1 MDLINRHDHFFPYC
15 VTINNSNSRFN
26 VKVKFKFLKNA
37 KLQKRG
43 VTNGLYSDAI
53 GLLYLLI
60 LQNEIFDG
68 RMFEFLFFSRD

>member
-1 MDLINRHDHFFPYC
+1 M
-15 VTINNSNSRFN
+15 
-26 VKVKFKFLKNA
+26 KVKFKFLKNT

-68 RMFEFLFFSRD
+68 KMFEFLFFSRD

>member
-1 MDLINRHDHFFPYC
+1 M
-15 VTINNSNSRFN
+15 
-26 VKVKFKFLKNA
+26 KVKFKFLKNT

-53 GLLYLLI
+53 RLLYLLI

-68 RMFEFLFFSRD
+68 KMFEFLFFSRD